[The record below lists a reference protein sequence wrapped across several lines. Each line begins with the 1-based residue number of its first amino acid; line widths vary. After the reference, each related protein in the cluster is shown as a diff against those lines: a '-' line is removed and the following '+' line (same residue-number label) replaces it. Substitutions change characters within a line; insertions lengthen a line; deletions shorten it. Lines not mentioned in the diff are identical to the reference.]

1 MGMDI
6 YISLTSLLLSL
17 RDFEG
22 DTTEI
27 ICLELTILKKKIWFI
42 ASAYRLEVNNSKYIN
57 CKYINWTAF
66 KYDNLLFIGDLNI
79 VTFTLNE
86 KKIIEIY
93 DLCDYVSLKNLMTDI
108 TCVKSMNESS
118 IAVLLTMVIRNGKI
132 VWKHRSYLAEF

>member
-1 MGMDI
+1 M
-6 YISLTSLLLSL
+6 
-17 RDFEG
+17 
-22 DTTEI
+22 
-27 ICLELTILKKKIWFI
+27 
-42 ASAYRLEVNNSKYIN
+42 
-57 CKYINWTAF
+57 
-66 KYDNLLFIGDLNI
+66 LFIGDLNI